1 MSLTLWYH
9 PLASYCWKVL
19 IALYELDRSFE
30 TKFVDFG
37 DAESRDA
44 FFAKWPLGKMPVL
57 EDGEKVIPE
66 TSVIIEYLARDTS
79 TLIPA
84 DPDAALEVRLW
95 DRLFD
100 GYVMSPMQKIVL
112 DRIRPAD
119 ARDAFGVEEARGTLE
134 STYAVIEREYATRPR
149 GAFTL
154 ADCAAA
160 PALFYAEKVQPF
172 TERFPALAQYYAWLM
187 ARPSVKR
194 TIAEAEPYFNLFP
207 TENR

>member
-19 IALYELDRSFE
+19 IALYELDRPFE
-30 TKFVDFG
+30 TKLVDLG
-37 DAESRDA
+37 EPESRDA

-57 EDGEKVIPE
+57 EDGDKVIPE
-66 TSVIIEYLARDTS
+66 TSIIIEHVARGTS
-79 TLIPA
+79 ALIPS
-84 DPDAALEVRLW
+84 DPDAALDVRLW

-100 GYVMSPMQKIVL
+100 GYVMAPMQKIVL
-112 DRIRPAD
+112 DRIRPAES
-119 ARDAFGVEEARGTLE
+119 RDPFGVDEARTTLG
-134 STYAVIEREYATRPR
+134 STYAVIEREYATRER
-149 GAFTL
+149 RSFTL

-172 TERFPALAQYYAWLM
+172 TTEFPALAKYYAWLM
-187 ARPSVKR
+187 ARPSVVR
-194 TIAEAEPYFNLFP
+194 TIAEAEPYFHFFP